1 MATVL
6 ITRVSDSDIVCCISL
21 IKRDII
27 TLSAF
32 MHGVVSNFRKLIKL
46 CGINTSI
53 IHLLTIIVLYFS
65 EVGDVVGVA
74 DSTIRQSYRLLYPAR
89 EELFPT
95 DFKFVTPLD
104 QLPKH

>member
-1 MATVL
+1 MGVVCNFGMHSYTSCRSPTVRTNL
-6 ITRVSDSDIVCCISL
+6 LFLKLRLLLIVCILFASL
-21 IKRDII
+21 
-27 TLSAF
+27 
-32 MHGVVSNFRKLIKL
+32 
-46 CGINTSI
+46 
-53 IHLLTIIVLYFS
+53 S